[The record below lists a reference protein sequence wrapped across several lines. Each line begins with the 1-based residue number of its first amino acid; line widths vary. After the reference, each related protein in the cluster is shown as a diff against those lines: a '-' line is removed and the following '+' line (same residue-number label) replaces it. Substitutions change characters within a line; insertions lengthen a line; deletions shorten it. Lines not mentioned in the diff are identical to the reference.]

1 MLWTVS
7 IVFFCLWLLGVLT
20 PSTLNGYI
28 HILLFAAAGTLLLRF
43 FGQRNA
49 ID

>member
-1 MLWTVS
+1 MLWTIS
-7 IVFFCLWLLGVLT
+7 IVFFCLWLLGMLT
-20 PSTLNGYI
+20 PSTLNGYL
-28 HILLFAAAGTLLLRF
+28 HILLFFAVGTLLLRF